1 MQLSGILLSF
11 FQHPSSRFYH
21 SQSSV
26 CSLEHIPLA
35 LYLVRSGRR
44 QEGSILWANCTRLAC
59 FSGVFSRKCL
69 PVNWN
74 GCGECGGGSRD
85 RQGGHGDRMTTCPH
99 RLQLQTSWTG
109 GHLDREDGN
118 SERQVLGKSCSHY
131 PITRGRETLVDLTDK
146 TMHPLTP
153 IISINC

>member
-1 MQLSGILLSF
+1 MLRSLANAWS
-11 FQHPSSRFYH
+11 
-21 SQSSV
+21 SSV
-26 CSLEHIPLA
+26 QCGQCREGWWEGPTPSGW
-35 LYLVRSGRR
+35 SGRR

-59 FSGVFSRKCL
+59 FSGVFSCKCL

-109 GHLDREDGN
+109 VILT
-118 SERQVLGKSCSHY
+118 GKMAFQSVKCLAKVVS
-131 PITRGRETLVDLTDK
+131 IILIRAGRK
-146 TMHPLTP
+146 P
-153 IISINC
+153 SR